1 MSNNFS
7 IPIKLII
14 NTLIIIIT
22 NKTIYMDYS
31 ILISLKSVL

>member
-22 NKTIYMDYS
+22 NKTIYMAYS